1 MNVLILHTTVLQRQI
16 APTLM
21 DPINAAKLK
30 ILELALFAEV
40 IVNNLFIAGLLYA
53 TSNNA
58 KISFKTAS

>member
-53 TSNNA
+53 TRHED
-58 KISFKTAS
+58 FFR